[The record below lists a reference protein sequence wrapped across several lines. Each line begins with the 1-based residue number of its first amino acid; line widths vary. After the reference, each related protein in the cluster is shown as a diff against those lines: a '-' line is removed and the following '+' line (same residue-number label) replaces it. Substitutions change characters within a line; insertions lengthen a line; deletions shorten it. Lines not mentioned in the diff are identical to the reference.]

1 MSSEINEIEL
11 SGNSVYFFNLE
22 FLNNVT
28 ITIPILTSF
37 KPYDEIKIVSIKDG
51 EWLEYEV

>member
-11 SGNSVYFFNLE
+11 SGNDVYFFNLE

-37 KPYDEIKIVSIKDG
+37 KPYNEIKIVSIKDG